1 MLAKVAF
8 VMVVFSICLC
18 GSNIPVMAEETDD
31 LCKTFCTDKEKF
43 PDKYK
48 EGRMKPSD
56 GKCKEKETEED
67 LCCCK

>member
-8 VMVVFSICLC
+8 VAVFSICLF
-18 GSNIPVMAEETDD
+18 GNSVPVLAEETDD

-43 PDKYK
+43 GDKYK
-48 EGRMKPSD
+48 EGRMKSSD
-56 GKCKEKETEED
+56 EQCDKKETEED

>member
-8 VMVVFSICLC
+8 LMVVFSICFY

-31 LCKTFCTDKEKF
+31 LCNQFCTDKEKF
-43 PDKYK
+43 GDKYTS
-48 EGRMKPSD
+48 GRMKSGD
-56 GKCKEKETEED
+56 EQCAKKETEED